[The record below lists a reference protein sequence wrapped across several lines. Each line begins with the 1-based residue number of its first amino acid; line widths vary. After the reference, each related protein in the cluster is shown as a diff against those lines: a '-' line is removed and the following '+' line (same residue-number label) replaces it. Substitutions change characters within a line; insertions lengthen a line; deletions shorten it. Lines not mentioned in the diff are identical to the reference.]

1 MTSIPWAASE
11 RATARPVMWQLNTRA
26 RGSGLD
32 AVKGA
37 VYIREDVRLVL
48 DAHGHA
54 QEAVGDPEPLAFL
67 GRKAAMRRDRRV
79 EHLGEE
85 VPDRRG
91 RGGELERVEEGEGC
105 GVGGVAG
112 GEGHDP
118 AVETAGRKSTGV
130 AKVASTARLA
140 PLSRASRASAA
151 TSFTF
156 RSGFAIASA

>member
-1 MTSIPWAASE
+1 MYWTKPCSSSSGFGHLCRSLTARDAWPRPRGSGSRAMTSIPCAASE

-91 RGGELERVEEGEGC
+91 RGGELE
-105 GVGGVAG
+105 
-112 GEGHDP
+112 
-118 AVETAGRKSTGV
+118 
-130 AKVASTARLA
+130 
-140 PLSRASRASAA
+140 
-151 TSFTF
+151 
-156 RSGFAIASA
+156 